1 MINVL
6 LVDDHRIIRDGLKA
20 LLVGVKEINIIG
32 ECNDGKEAI
41 TFLEHNNVDLILMDI
56 NMPNM
61 NGFESTAFISKKYPE
76 VKILALTMH
85 QEESY
90 ISKILQ
96 AGANGYML
104 KNASRKELIQAI
116 TKINEGNSYFSED
129 VANIMMSKYLNNGA
143 NTEKRNVQSFHDI
156 NIDDLTKREHEIL
169 KLIVDEHTNI
179 EIGEKLFISPRTV
192 DTHRRNLLLK
202 IGVKNTAGLVKYAL
216 QHNLLEE

>member
-1 MINVL
+1 MIKVL

-20 LLVGVKEINIIG
+20 LLMGIKEINIIG
-32 ECNDGKEAI
+32 ECNDGNEAI
-41 TFLEHNNVDLILMDI
+41 QFIENDSPDVILMDI

-61 NGFESTAFISKKYPE
+61 NGFETTELISNKKSDI
-76 VKILALTMH
+76 KILALTMH

-96 AGANGYML
+96 AGASGYLL
-104 KNASRKELIQAI
+104 KSASRKELVDAI
-116 TKINEGNSYFSED
+116 TKVHNGGTYFSED
-129 VANIMMSKYLNNGA
+129 VASIMMSKYLNNGT
-143 NTEKRNVQSFHDI
+143 NIEKRSSSNSHDI
-156 NIDDLTKREHEIL
+156 HIEDLTKREHEIL

-216 QHNLLEE
+216 QHNLLDD